1 MFLSGE
7 ICAAPGSKSS
17 RRLKARNRPV
27 QAGTHA
33 VVLFRII
40 DWGFRART
48 RARAPARTNRVD
60 YEHEHHFIEREY
72 D

>member
-1 MFLSGE
+1 MVS
-7 ICAAPGSKSS
+7 C
-17 RRLKARNRPV
+17 
-27 QAGTHA
+27 QAKNKPHA
-33 VVLFRII
+33 VGTRVGVLFRII

-48 RARAPARTNRVD
+48 RARAPARTDRVD